1 MAEFVFAYRMPEN
14 YQIGDTATREA
25 WQAWFAGMGDDLLDV
40 GKPAMAAETVGSC
53 GNATR
58 LGGFSIIRANSAKEA
73 LEIAGRCPG
82 LATGGGV
89 EVGTLVNIP

>member
-14 YQIGDTATREA
+14 YQIGDKATREA
-25 WQAWFAGMGDDLLDV
+25 WQAWFAEMGDDLLDV

-58 LGGFSIIRANSAKEA
+58 LGGFSIIRANSSKEA

-89 EVGTLVNIP
+89 EVGTLVNIA

>member
-1 MAEFVFAYRMPEN
+1 MFEFVFAYRMPKN
-14 YQIGDTATREA
+14 YQMGDKATREA
-25 WQAWFAGMGDDLLDV
+25 WQAWFASMGDLFPATA
-40 GKPAMAAETVGSC
+40 KPAKAAETVGRS
-53 GNATR
+53 GNATW

-82 LATGGGV
+82 VASGGGV

>member
-1 MAEFVFAYRMPEN
+1 
-14 YQIGDTATREA
+14 
-25 WQAWFAGMGDDLLDV
+25 MGDDLLDV

-89 EVGTLVNIP
+89 EVGTLVNIA